1 MILAKSAILEALE
14 SGDIVINTVAEGV
27 DVKNQISA
35 NSVDLS
41 LGRYLKIYDTGT
53 KQWHEHDL
61 IERPLELRPYML
73 VLGITNEWVYSN
85 KYVPKLFDKSS
96 CGRSFLTSINGG
108 AGLGDLGFGGH
119 YTLEIKADMPVTLKY
134 GMLISQMVFIE
145 AKGQGDYNESGRY
158 SNEFTGEHPR
168 PEPNKGFKNVF
179 DLNPIVNSVWAGK
192 ENLYDPS
199 SDRSVG
205 LKDAVWNKA
214 EVRPDKSN
222 ITFDLMFVKNK

>member
-14 SGDIVINTVAEGV
+14 NKDIVINTVAEGV

-41 LGRYLKIYDTGT
+41 LGRYLKIYNHNDNTWLDFDLLNGYGT
-53 KQWHEHDL
+53 CEIQ
-61 IERPLELRPYML
+61 PGAL
-73 VLGITNEWVYSN
+73 VLGITNEWVYSS

-108 AGLGDLGFGGH
+108 AGLADLGFRGFI
-119 YTLEIKADMPVTLKY
+119 TLEIKADMPVTLKY

-145 AKGQGDYNESGRY
+145 AKGQGDYKESGRY
-158 SNEFTGEHPR
+158 SNEFTGEHPK

-179 DLNPIVNSVWAGK
+179 DLNKPTK
-192 ENLYDPS
+192 
-199 SDRSVG
+199 
-205 LKDAVWNKA
+205 K
-214 EVRPDKSN
+214 
-222 ITFDLMFVKNK
+222 